1 MVRRPLTRLALG
13 LAIGLCAAAS
23 ANATT
28 FADFSPTNSD
38 ANLAWT
44 STGPAS
50 GALATIGAGAS
61 ANVYFS
67 FLNPG
72 VNSLHGLDAVFTLT
86 ATSNQAAT
94 LSGSGNLNQ
103 DNVNGSFSFVYSG
116 ATPLVLGGHTYLTGA
131 NLLSGVYSGANLVG
145 PAGGGTTSFQNS
157 TLAGGVITYTSDF
170 ETFTGGPRGFSLA
183 LTSVI
188 PSLSATPGSS
198 LDSFTGVADGSFRAG
213 VPEPATW
220 ALMLIGIG
228 GVGGLARRRASR
240 VPAAATVVV

>member
-1 MVRRPLTRLALG
+1 MVCRPLTRLALG
-13 LAIGLCAAAS
+13 LTVGLCAAGS
-23 ANATT
+23 ANAGT
-28 FADFSPTNSD
+28 FADFGPTTSD

-44 STGPAS
+44 STGPSS
-50 GALATIGAGAS
+50 GALATIGAGVS
-61 ANVYFS
+61 ADVYFS

-72 VNSLHGLDAVFTLT
+72 VSSLHGLDAVFTLS
-86 ATSNQAAT
+86 AISSQGAT

-103 DNVNGSFSFVYSG
+103 DNVNGTFSFIYSG
-116 ATPLVLGGHTYLTGA
+116 AAPLVVGGQTYLTGA
-131 NLLSGVYSGANLVG
+131 NLLTGVYTGANLVG

-157 TLAGGVITYTSDF
+157 TLTGGLISYTSDF

-188 PSLSATPGSS
+188 PSLSAAPGSP

-228 GVGGLARRRASR
+228 GVGGLARRRASHP
-240 VPAAATVVV
+240 VPAAPA